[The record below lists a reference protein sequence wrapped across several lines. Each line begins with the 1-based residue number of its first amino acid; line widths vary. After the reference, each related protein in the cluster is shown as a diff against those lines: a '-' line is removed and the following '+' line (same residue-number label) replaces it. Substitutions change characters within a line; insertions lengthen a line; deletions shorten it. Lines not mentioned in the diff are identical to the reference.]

1 MGTYRVSHLVWDLG
15 LVDCDFEC
23 SPVCPVLLGL
33 VGIWQK
39 RLCNWARWSNIQ
51 IKFNP
56 NPGAR
61 AEGTPCKPAV
71 T

>member
-33 VGIWQK
+33 IGIWQK
-39 RLCNWARWSNIQ
+39 RLWN
-51 IKFNP
+51 
-56 NPGAR
+56 
-61 AEGTPCKPAV
+61 
-71 T
+71 